1 MMTIFM
7 PAISG
12 QLEIC
17 GSIDW
22 NYLLGELFMTLNF
35 RKQYVSCVKS
45 FLSRFL
51 FCRLILKLF
60 VGKIHSSAN
69 IYQDSYIYTN
79 ATCIQ
84 MCSVNILTAL
94 SATLG
99 FSLRSKLN
107 LKHNWDLITL
117 SI

>member
-1 MMTIFM
+1 MTIFM

-69 IYQDSYIYTN
+69 IYQEAYIYSKRY
-79 ATCIQ
+79 
-84 MCSVNILTAL
+84 MYSDVL
-94 SATLG
+94 S
-99 FSLRSKLN
+99 KYPYC
-107 LKHNWDLITL
+107 LIWYTRF
-117 SI
+117 